1 MEGFSW
7 NYLHCAAWLIFN
19 HYSVWL
25 SSLSGLSTFLRT
37 CSNALRTTVVT
48 GISDRTKSNSALVLL
63 VSHISRAFC
72 RCQSSG
78 QRASRHS
85 APLDPPLLS
94 QFQPDFP
101 PTLHLSPSPNTH
113 TKIHTHT
120 HARTLYHTQQAF
132 VLLCSCVARRSCAF
146 CASCVSRS
154 WELQYVSHMFRVI
167 GNILYQMLMQIK
179 GHMAGVVS
187 YLPVELSQN
196 MNWHLK
202 IACFVSLT
210 VQTIFE
216 F

>member
-1 MEGFSW
+1 MEGFCW

-101 PTLHLSPSPNTH
+101 PTLHPSPSPNTH
-113 TKIHTHT
+113 TKIHTH
-120 HARTLYHTQQAF
+120 ARAHTVSHTASF
-132 VLLCSCVARRSCAF
+132 CAALLLCCEEVLCLLCLLCFTLLRATVCPA
-146 CASCVSRS
+146 
-154 WELQYVSHMFRVI
+154 
-167 GNILYQMLMQIK
+167 
-179 GHMAGVVS
+179 VVTPICS
-187 YLPVELSQN
+187 G
-196 MNWHLK
+196 W
-202 IACFVSLT
+202 
-210 VQTIFE
+210 
-216 F
+216 